1 MKKYILTKNAPIPI
15 GPYSQA
21 IFIDNFL
28 YISGQIAINPKTKKL
43 INSTIENETKQIME
57 NINAIL
63 EQLEMNYNNIIKTS
77 FFIKKINHFDRINNI
92 YSQSFKDGKYPVRET
107 IEVSNLPK
115 NANIEIS
122 VIAYKEIIC

>member
-28 YISGQIAINPKTKKL
+28 YISGQIAINPKNNKL
-43 INSTIENETKQIME
+43 VNSNIENEIEQIMK
-57 NINAIL
+57 NIYAIL
-63 EQLEMNYNNIIKTS
+63 KKMKMNYNNIIKTS
-77 FFIKKINHFDRINNI
+77 FFIKNINDFEIINKI
-92 YSQSFKDGKYPVRET
+92 YSQYFTEKKYPVRET

-122 VIAYKEIIC
+122 VIAYNKI